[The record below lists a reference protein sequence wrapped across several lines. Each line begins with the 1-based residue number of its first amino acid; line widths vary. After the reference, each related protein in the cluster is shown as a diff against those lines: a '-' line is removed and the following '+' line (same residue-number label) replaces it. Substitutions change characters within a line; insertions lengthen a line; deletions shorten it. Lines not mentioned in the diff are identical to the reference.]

1 MRNWLHLKEPSRL
14 EQPVPAAVAIEL
26 KSHGGDRRSPKAIN
40 ARLQAHG
47 GDRRNQDADGILK
60 IGTNSADYIKA
71 RLRRDHPEIAEQ
83 LERGEHRSAHAAAS
97 AVSKL
102 SGSGTTIDAT

>member
-1 MRNWLHLKEPSRL
+1 MANSHLKLTE
-14 EQPVPAAVAIEL
+14 AIEL

-47 GDRRNQDADGILK
+47 GDCRDQDAVGILK

-83 LERGEHRSAHAAAS
+83 LERGEHRFARAAAIKAGDNQHS
-97 AVSKL
+97 IGAHNVSCRSLQTCQK
-102 SGSGTTIDAT
+102 